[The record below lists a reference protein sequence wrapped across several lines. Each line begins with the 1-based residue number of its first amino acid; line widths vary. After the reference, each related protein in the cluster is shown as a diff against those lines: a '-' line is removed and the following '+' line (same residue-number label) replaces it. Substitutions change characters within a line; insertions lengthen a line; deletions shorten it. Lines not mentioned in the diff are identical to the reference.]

1 MRVAGKFQPSRNNP
15 HPTSLREATFSH
27 KWEKEAP
34 PYECES
40 PPMLDIDIEGAGEL
54 AARFD
59 AMPAAIRAALKDKI
73 ADLADRLV
81 DRIKNDKLGGE
92 VLRARSGALRGSIG
106 SSVDDDGASVFSVG
120 VKYAFAQ
127 EYGFDGDETVAAH
140 ARAIREAFGK
150 AIQPKTIFLR
160 AFSRHMN
167 LPERSFMRSALDDM
181 QDEIARALNDAV
193 SEGLDT

>member
-1 MRVAGKFQPSRNNP
+1 
-15 HPTSLREATFSH
+15 
-27 KWEKEAP
+27 
-34 PYECES
+34 
-40 PPMLDIDIEGAGEL
+40 MLDIDIEGATEL
-54 AARFD
+54 VARLD

-81 DRIKNDKLGGE
+81 DKIKSDKLGGE
-92 VLRARSGALRGSIG
+92 VLRARTGVLQGSIG
-106 SSVDDDGASVFSVG
+106 SSVDDAGASVFSAG

-140 ARAIREAFGK
+140 GRAIREAFGK
-150 AIQPKTIFLR
+150 AIAPKTIFLR

-167 LPERSFMRSALDDM
+167 LPERRFMRSALEDM
-181 QDEIARALNDAV
+181 QDEIGRALSEAV

>member
-1 MRVAGKFQPSRNNP
+1 
-15 HPTSLREATFSH
+15 
-27 KWEKEAP
+27 
-34 PYECES
+34 
-40 PPMLDIDIEGAGEL
+40 MLDVDIEGAAEL

-59 AMPAAIRAALKDKI
+59 AMPAAIRAALRDKI

-81 DRIKNDKLGGE
+81 DKIKNDKLGGE
-92 VLRARSGALRGSIG
+92 VLRARTGALQGSIG
-106 SSVDDDGASVFSVG
+106 SSVDDDGASVFSAG

-150 AIQPKTIFLR
+150 AIAPKMIFVR

-167 LPERSFMRSALDDM
+167 LPEHSFMRSALDDM
-181 QDEIARALNDAV
+181 QDEIARALSDAV
-193 SEGLDT
+193 CEGLDT